1 MKRCVA
7 LILLLLLCLCGCNNP
22 KSDNYI
28 DAFNKT
34 DAKQFTITELAN
46 DRINAHYV
54 HLDFSGGAYTLFRPE
69 KQFYMGAD
77 ISFFFPDG
85 EFDIVETGESVRL
98 SQTRYGPNN
107 EIETQDFYT
116 AEIFLPVDDTLDD
129 FFLFAKY
136 EETYLLM
143 ERNRCE
149 LALFSYV
156 LDKYG
161 AEVEESPSKWGDSP
175 IVLVKPK
182 VGRTVYFEVE
192 YDKKVY
198 RSFDGGGESVTEMSQ
213 TEDWENLS
221 PEMNAHATY
230 TLFTDV
236 PPTGQN
242 NRTAPAPAKLYTSS
256 SDPLDKW
263 VFLYMDC
270 CYIVM
275 TA

>member
-7 LILLLLLCLCGCNNP
+7 FILLLLLCLCGCNNP

-34 DAKQFTITELAN
+34 DAKQFTINELAN
-46 DRINAHYV
+46 DRIDAHYV

-77 ISFFFPDG
+77 ISFFFPGG
-85 EFDIVETGESVRL
+85 EFEMVQTGETVRL
-98 SQTRYGPNN
+98 FQTWYGPDCT
-107 EIETQDFYT
+107 IETQDLYT

-136 EETYLLM
+136 KDSYLLM

-149 LALFSYV
+149 LTIFSYI

-161 AEVEESPSKWGDSP
+161 AEVEVPPSKLGSSP
-175 IVLVKPK
+175 VILVKPK
-182 VGRTVYFEVE
+182 VGRKVYFEVE
-192 YDKKVY
+192 HDQKVY
-198 RSFDGGGESVTEMSQ
+198 RSFDGDGQSVTEVSQ

-221 PEMNAHATY
+221 PEMDAHVTY
-230 TLFTDV
+230 TFFSDL

-242 NRTAPAPAKLYTSS
+242 NRTAPVSAKLYTSS
-256 SDPLDKW
+256 SDPSDKW
-263 VFLYMDC
+263 VFLFMDC
-270 CYIVM
+270 CYIAM